1 MITINNLDFGYEKKI
16 FEDFNLIIKPQ
27 TKVAIIGTS
36 GCGKSTLLK
45 LLLKIN
51 QPKSGTI
58 KIENNSKMIGY
69 MPQND
74 SLLAWYT
81 VEENIML
88 PLKINKIKLSKSLVE
103 LVQEFGLNPQIL
115 TKYPR
120 ELSGGMKSRVALI
133 RASLMANDLLILDE
147 PLSRLDYLTHQQILS
162 WLKQQLEQMATTML
176 LVTHNI
182 EEAITLC
189 ERIIVLKDN
198 PVQITADYDVK
209 LWDEFKLKQQIIN
222 DLIEE
227 EK

>member
-1 MITINNLDFGYEKKI
+1 MISIDNLDFGYETKI
-16 FEDFNLIIKPQ
+16 FSKFNLIIKPQ

-45 LLLKIN
+45 LLLDIK

-58 KIENNSKMIGY
+58 TINNNSQMIGY

-74 SLLAWYT
+74 SLLEWYT
-81 VEENIML
+81 VEQNIML
-88 PLKINKIKLSKSLVE
+88 PLKINKINLVKPLE
-103 LVQEFGLNPQIL
+103 VLMEEFGLDPQIL
-115 TKYPR
+115 KKYPH

-133 RASLMANDLLILDE
+133 RASLMSNDLLILDE
-147 PLSRLDYLTHQQILS
+147 PLSRLDYLTHQQILR
-162 WLKQQLEQMATTML
+162 WLNHQLEQMETTML

-189 ERIIVLKDN
+189 ERIVVLKDS
-198 PVQITADYDVK
+198 PVQIAADYEVEMWDK
-209 LWDEFKLKQQIIN
+209 LQLKQQIIN
-222 DLIEE
+222 DLMEE

>member
-1 MITINNLDFGYEKKI
+1 MITINNLDFGYETKI
-16 FEDFNLIIKPQ
+16 FENFNLTIKEQ

-45 LLLKIN
+45 LLLEIN
-51 QPKSGTI
+51 QPNSGTI
-58 KIENNSKMIGY
+58 KITNDSKMIGY

-74 SLLAWYT
+74 SLLQWYT
-81 VEENIML
+81 IEQNIML
-88 PLKINKIKLSKSLVE
+88 PLKINKIKLPKPLAE
-103 LVQEFGLNPQIL
+103 LVKEFGLDPQIL

-133 RASLMANDLLILDE
+133 RASLMSSNLLILDE

-162 WLKQQLEQMATTML
+162 WLKHQLQQLATTML

-198 PVQITADYDVK
+198 PVQITADYDVS
-209 LWDEFKLKQQIIN
+209 LWNEFELKQQIIN

-227 EK
+227 QK